1 MNTNNTNT
9 PRDKGE
15 KRILYKELS
24 YEIVGSCFG
33 TQNELGRYAREK
45 QYGDLLEKKLKERGL
60 SYEREKFISKTGVD
74 ANRADFI
81 VENTIIVEIKA
92 KPFLTR
98 EDYYQL
104 LRYLG
109 ERLVPEP
116 GWRGR
121 HPAGQG
127 IVRQCPRTRL

>member
-104 LRYLG
+104 LRYLEFANLPLG
-109 ERLVPEP
+109 ML
-116 GWRGR
+116 
-121 HPAGQG
+121 
-127 IVRQCPRTRL
+127 